1 MKVYFLSFFFG
12 FVIPSECASQ
22 IIYSNSFE
30 ENFFIKKDANFEACC
45 EKSII
50 TTRKVSKTGKNS
62 LRFELND
69 TDSNVAGGKRSEMIF
84 RHEKTPNI
92 DRWYKFNTYFSY
104 DYGIDSIP
112 ESIAQWHEIPDWN
125 LGETWRS
132 PPISLQTKN
141 GFWYVVV
148 LWASEKVNSNKS
160 ISGQKIFKIGKV
172 ETGSWEEWVFRIKF
186 SYQNKGRIQLWRKG
200 KLVLDYNGPN
210 YYNDKKGPFFKMG
223 IYKWEWN
230 GNSIKR
236 LVNKRVLYIDDIIIG
251 NEKSNLKIMRNFYK
265 KNK

>member
-1 MKVYFLSFFFG
+1 MSFFLG
-12 FVIPSECASQ
+12 FMISSECTSQ

-30 ENFFIKKDANFEACC
+30 GKFEKKSTNFEACC
-45 EKSII
+45 ENSIV
-50 TTRKVSKTGKNS
+50 TTRKVSKTGINS

-69 TDSNVAGGKRSEMIF
+69 TDSDVAGGKRSEIIF
-84 RHEKTPNI
+84 HQEKYPNI
-92 DRWYKFNTYFSY
+92 DRWYKFNTYFSS

-112 ESIAQWHEIPDWN
+112 EIIAQWHEIPDWDI
-125 LGETWRS
+125 GESWRS
-132 PPISLQTKN
+132 PPISLQTRN

-172 ETGSWEEWVFRIKF
+172 KTANWDEWVFHIKF
-186 SYQNKGRIQLWRKG
+186 SYSKSGRIQLWRKD

-210 YYNDKKGPFFKMG
+210 YYNDEVGPYFKMG

-230 GNSIKR
+230 SYDIKR
-236 LVNKRVLYIDDIIIG
+236 TTHKRVLYVDDVIIG
-251 NEKSNLKIMRNFYK
+251 NENVNFKIMKNFHL
-265 KNK
+265 